1 MQTKSNHLKLF
12 CMNKIRYLTSVFLL
26 AMLAACVHD
35 PGQITEVPSEV
46 SPITVEEARAYFE
59 RNGAMAL
66 TRSGSDNPF
75 PFIPGTSVP
84 DWSEAAPSSSD
95 RLSSVDVPLQA
106 EYSYRVFRKKRDGE
120 FYSVPASVKL
130 IVVRSAV
137 TGREASYLRVCIP
150 DAEYA
155 AIYDGDIGAM
165 TLNCEDRIDYS
176 GLEYYA
182 TLDGRPVAVSR
193 YDAGR
198 YTAGVFLYDR
208 SLTLYERARRY
219 ASLFHNMWIE
229 RSAAGLTRGGDEWN
243 YGAPGSI
250 FVGSDGGL
258 YRYVDIDGDG
268 KSDAITMVWDWSE
281 LFGGGGGSS
290 SGGGS
295 SGGGDSGG
303 GDGSSGGSPGSGAGP
318 GVPGIGNP
326 GGPGGSGIGGGTGGS
341 DGDGSGNEEGD
352 DDGDSEGDSSDE
364 DGIRTILPISTLD
377 PIPWKDEFSDDDFPE
392 EDGDGSSDV
401 QERDCEEVSPEA
413 GNNSVKTNQL
423 YADMSDES
431 QFSQFQDSVS
441 TKPGIEFG
449 VTGYL
454 DENGDVK
461 LNEPYTDNNPGSV
474 RIRLKKKFSN
484 LSMIHNHPSGSACS
498 VGDVYALAYFYAQYE
513 NFRSIYV
520 CTTEGSIYVIYIY
533 NEALATQ
540 FADFINSS
548 AYDGRFR
555 NLYDWGMNVLR
566 LKYDSHT
573 SHLYALAYALKAL
586 NTGIAILSKGKDDS
600 TFHQHEVE
608 VQRTNE
614 LSGMPEELGMIKCK

>member
-1 MQTKSNHLKLF
+1 M
-12 CMNKIRYLTSVFLL
+12 
-26 AMLAACVHD
+26 
-35 PGQITEVPSEV
+35 
-46 SPITVEEARAYFE
+46 
-59 RNGAMAL
+59 
-66 TRSGSDNPF
+66 
-75 PFIPGTSVP
+75 
-84 DWSEAAPSSSD
+84 
-95 RLSSVDVPLQA
+95 
-106 EYSYRVFRKKRDGE
+106 
-120 FYSVPASVKL
+120 
-130 IVVRSAV
+130 
-137 TGREASYLRVCIP
+137 RVCIP

-352 DDGDSEGDSSDE
+352 GDGDSEGDSSDE

-377 PIPWKDEFSDDDFPE
+377 PIPWEDEFSDDDFPE
-392 EDGDGSSDV
+392 DDGDGSSDV

-423 YADMSDES
+423 YEDMSDES
-431 QFSQFQDSVS
+431 LFSQFQDSVS

-449 VTGYL
+449 VTGYW
-454 DENGDVK
+454 DENGDVRLK
-461 LNEPYTDNNPGSV
+461 GPYTDNNPGSV
-474 RIRLKKKFSN
+474 LLRPAIGLSN

-498 VGDVYALAYFYAQYE
+498 VGDVYALAYLHSQDE

-520 CTTEGSIYVIYIY
+520 YTTEGSIYVIYIY
-533 NEALATQ
+533 NEALAT
-540 FADFINSS
+540 
-548 AYDGRFR
+548 
-555 NLYDWGMNVLR
+555 
-566 LKYDSHT
+566 
-573 SHLYALAYALKAL
+573 HLQ
-586 NTGIAILSKGKDDS
+586 IL
-600 TFHQHEVE
+600 
-608 VQRTNE
+608 
-614 LSGMPEELGMIKCK
+614 